1 MIARGYRLGVAQ
13 RAVQLDVQLDEL
25 AALASAE
32 DLEVLGL
39 PARDA
44 DDGEAVGRHRAEGG
58 RRVNVLAIVGRP
70 AVSDRDGRPSDWAM
84 RLTFSSEGFISPQRS
99 TWSPTRSLTFSAPR
113 VPSSASTRPVAVAT
127 TNRWAKTSVTLLET
141 FV

>member
-1 MIARGYRLGVAQ
+1 MRSDAPGSDEPRAITRRLILLKMDNICDRPFGSSVRRVGLARSSGLLDFLRPLMIARGYRLGVAQ

-44 DDGEAVGRHRAEGG
+44 DDGEAVGR
-58 RRVNVLAIVGRP
+58 P
-70 AVSDRDGRPSDWAM
+70 
-84 RLTFSSEGFISPQRS
+84 
-99 TWSPTRSLTFSAPR
+99 APR
-113 VPSSASTRPVAVAT
+113 AAA
-127 TNRWAKTSVTLLET
+127 A
-141 FV
+141 